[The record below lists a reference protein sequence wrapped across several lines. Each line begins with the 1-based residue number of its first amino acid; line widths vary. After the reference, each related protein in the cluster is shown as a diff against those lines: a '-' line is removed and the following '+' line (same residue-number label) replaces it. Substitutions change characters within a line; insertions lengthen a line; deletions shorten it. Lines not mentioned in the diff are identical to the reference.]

1 MTLRAAAFRTEP
13 VAVDSVMMQ
22 VVKNALDSVAEQMAV
37 TLQYTAYSTVIREV
51 LDFATA
57 LLDTDGRLITQSAA
71 APTFVNAMGPTLRF
85 VIENAAPLAQWEE
98 GDVFL
103 VNDPYLGGSQHLPD
117 LCMFRPI
124 FWRDRLTGIAGCV
137 AHHVDVGGSAPGSY
151 YMTATQIYQ
160 EGLRIPPVRLYR
172 RGVLQTD
179 IKRLLFANFRLPD
192 YVWGDMEAQM
202 ASLSIGEK
210 GLIELLERWGAE
222 TIGACVDALLDY
234 SERLMRAGIRGIP
247 NGRYRF
253 ADKLD
258 DDGVSDNPVA
268 IQVEL
273 TVEDDEIC
281 ADFTGS
287 SAQRA
292 APVNCSVSMTTA
304 VVHYCLVAAIGSD
317 IPVNEGCFRP
327 VRIVAPKGSVINA
340 VPPAPVVGRMAT
352 LHRTCDVVNGALAQ
366 ALPERVPA
374 AYYGMSTTTM
384 FSGVGE
390 DGGMPWVLFEI
401 GVGGWG
407 GSRFRDGLE
416 SCSAQIH
423 NPANTPIEM
432 VERLHPVRIERYAL
446 RGDSGGPGQHRGGM
460 GLERDVRFLGAKGLF
475 TVLGDRMKF
484 GPYGLEGGG
493 DGAKT
498 EITLN
503 PDGAQARKLP
513 SKITGV
519 PLAAGDLMRIKTTGG
534 GGWGDPRR
542 RDRDAV
548 RRDLA
553 LGKISAAAARDT
565 YGLEDL

>member
-37 TLQYTAYSTVIREV
+37 TLQYTAHSTVIREV

-179 IKRLLFANFRLPD
+179 IKRLLFANIRLPD

-222 TIGACVDALLDY
+222 TIGACVDAL
-234 SERLMRAGIRGIP
+234 
-247 NGRYRF
+247 
-253 ADKLD
+253 
-258 DDGVSDNPVA
+258 
-268 IQVEL
+268 
-273 TVEDDEIC
+273 
-281 ADFTGS
+281 
-287 SAQRA
+287 
-292 APVNCSVSMTTA
+292 
-304 VVHYCLVAAIGSD
+304 
-317 IPVNEGCFRP
+317 
-327 VRIVAPKGSVINA
+327 
-340 VPPAPVVGRMAT
+340 
-352 LHRTCDVVNGALAQ
+352 
-366 ALPERVPA
+366 
-374 AYYGMSTTTM
+374 
-384 FSGVGE
+384 
-390 DGGMPWVLFEI
+390 
-401 GVGGWG
+401 
-407 GSRFRDGLE
+407 
-416 SCSAQIH
+416 
-423 NPANTPIEM
+423 
-432 VERLHPVRIERYAL
+432 
-446 RGDSGGPGQHRGGM
+446 
-460 GLERDVRFLGAKGLF
+460 
-475 TVLGDRMKF
+475 
-484 GPYGLEGGG
+484 
-493 DGAKT
+493 
-498 EITLN
+498 
-503 PDGAQARKLP
+503 
-513 SKITGV
+513 
-519 PLAAGDLMRIKTTGG
+519 
-534 GGWGDPRR
+534 
-542 RDRDAV
+542 
-548 RRDLA
+548 
-553 LGKISAAAARDT
+553 
-565 YGLEDL
+565 

>member
-1 MTLRAAAFRTEP
+1 MTLHAVAAKTEL
-13 VAVDSVMMQ
+13 AVDSVMMQ

-37 TLQYTAYSTVIREV
+37 TLQYTAHSTVIREV

-57 LLDTDGRLITQSAA
+57 LLDTSGRLITQSAA

-85 VIENAAPLAQWEE
+85 VIENAAPLAEWEE

-124 FWRDRLTGIAGCV
+124 FWRGQLTGIAGCV
-137 AHHVDVGGSAPGSY
+137 AHHVDVGGTAPGSY
-151 YMTATQIYQ
+151 YMTATQIFQ

-172 RGVLQTD
+172 RGELQAD
-179 IKRLLFANFRLPD
+179 IKRLLFANIRLPD

-202 ASLSIGEK
+202 ASLVIGEK
-210 GLIELLERWGAE
+210 GLIELLERWGPEA
-222 TIGACVDALLDY
+222 ISVCVDSLLDY
-234 SERLMRAGIRGIP
+234 SERLMRAGIRKIP

-258 DDGVSDNPVA
+258 DDGVSDEPVT

-273 TVEDDEIC
+273 TVTDEEVV
-281 ADFTGS
+281 ADFSGS
-287 SAQRA
+287 SPQRA
-292 APVNCSVSMTTA
+292 APINCSVSMTTA

-327 VRIVAPKGSVINA
+327 VRIVAPKGTVINA

-366 ALPERVPA
+366 ALPEDIPA

-384 FSGVGE
+384 FSGVSE

-407 GSRFRDGLE
+407 GSHSRDGLE

-432 VERLHPVRIERYAL
+432 VERLHPIRVESYSL
-446 RGDSGGPGQHRGGM
+446 RTDSGGPGLHRGGM
-460 GLERDVRFLGAKGLF
+460 GLERNVRFLGAKGQF

-484 GPYGLEGGG
+484 GPYGLNGGG

-498 EITLN
+498 EIMLN
-503 PDGAQARKLP
+503 PGMPNERRLP

-519 PLAAGDLMRIKTTGG
+519 PLATGDVMRIRTTGG
-534 GGWGDPRR
+534 GGFGDPRR

-548 RRDLA
+548 RRDLV
-553 LGKISAAAARDT
+553 LGKISAQAAREIF
-565 YGLEDL
+565 GLDD